1 MNAELSG
8 RQLAD
13 GEQMCAKTSWV
24 QVRREQTQKERPD
37 YTRDCGRICIFF
49 FILVC
54 NLKQNGLLTKTE
66 GTKRKKKSKLLQQS
80 PFLFHLFLF
89 QNKELVAGSVRNK

>member
-24 QVRREQTQKERPD
+24 QVRREKNAERE
-37 YTRDCGRICIFF
+37 TR
-49 FILVC
+49 LHKKLWE
-54 NLKQNGLLTKTE
+54 NLH
-66 GTKRKKKSKLLQQS
+66 
-80 PFLFHLFLF
+80 FLFYFSPQF
-89 QNKELVAGSVRNK
+89 